1 MNRILRLALPA
12 LAACGLSA
20 CAEVGPRTSYVEP
33 LPHTGDAQV
42 LAGSISTFLAAQLP
56 AASSTLAL
64 DPTPTD
70 QASNALTPV
79 LAASLR
85 QQGFAITADAGA
97 APGAPTAAAPPA
109 VHSLRYWITP
119 MDSSGELV
127 RLLLDGN
134 KEASRFFVRNTA
146 GALQSG
152 GPYTVMVQEA
162 SR

>member
-33 LPHTGDAQV
+33 LPHAGDAQV
-42 LAGSISTFLAAQLP
+42 LAGSISTFLAAQIP
-56 AASSTLAL
+56 AAASTLAL

-79 LAASLR
+79 LAANLR
-85 QQGFAITADAGA
+85 QQGFAITTDASA
-97 APGAPTAAAPPA
+97 APGAPATPA

-127 RLLLDGN
+127 RLMLDGN

-146 GALQSG
+146 GTLQSG
-152 GPYTVMVQEA
+152 GPYTVMVREA
-162 SR
+162 AR

>member
-1 MNRILRLALPA
+1 MNRLLRLALPA

-33 LPHTGDAQV
+33 LPHAGDAQV
-42 LAGSISTFLAAQLP
+42 LAGSISTFLAAQIP
-56 AASSTLAL
+56 AAASTIAL

-70 QASNALTPV
+70 QDSNALTPV

-85 QQGFAITADAGA
+85 QQGFGIA
-97 APGAPTAAAPPA
+97 AEANGTPGAPAAQAA
-109 VHSLRYWITP
+109 HTLRYWITP

-146 GALQSG
+146 GTLQGG

>member
-12 LAACGLSA
+12 FAACGLSS

-33 LPHTGDAQV
+33 LSHAGDAQV
-42 LAGSISTFLAAQLP
+42 LAGSISTFLATQIP
-56 AASSTLAL
+56 AAASTIAL

-70 QASNALTPV
+70 QDSNALTPV

-85 QQGFAITADAGA
+85 QQGFAITTEANAT
-97 APGAPTAAAPPA
+97 PGTPA
-109 VHSLRYWITP
+109 QTGHTLRYWITP

-146 GALQSG
+146 GTLQSG
-152 GPYTVMVQEA
+152 GPYTVMVMEA
-162 SR
+162 AR

>member
-1 MNRILRLALPA
+1 LPA
-12 LAACGLSA
+12 LAVCGLSA

-33 LPHTGDAQV
+33 LPHAGDAEV
-42 LAGSISTFLAAQLP
+42 LAGSIGTFLATQIP
-56 AASSTLAL
+56 AASSTIAL

-70 QASNALTPV
+70 QDSNALTPV

-85 QQGFAITADAGA
+85 QQGFAVTADASA
-97 APGAPTAAAPPA
+97 APGTPGAQTG
-109 VHSLRYWITP
+109 HTLRYWITP

-146 GALQSG
+146 GTLQSG
-152 GPYTVMVQEA
+152 GPYTVMVLEA
-162 SR
+162 AR

>member
-1 MNRILRLALPA
+1 MNRILRLTLPA

-33 LPHTGDAQV
+33 LPQAGDAQV
-42 LAGSISTFLAAQLP
+42 LAGSISTFLATQIP

-85 QQGFAITADAGA
+85 QQGFAITNEVSTVPAGS
-97 APGAPTAAAPPA
+97 PA
-109 VHSLRYWITP
+109 TPAGHTLRYWITP

-146 GALQSG
+146 GTLQGG

>member
-1 MNRILRLALPA
+1 MTRILRLALPA
-12 LAACGLSA
+12 IAACGLSA
-20 CAEVGPRTSYVEP
+20 CAAVGPRTSYVEP
-33 LPHTGDAQV
+33 LPHAGDAQV
-42 LAGSISTFLAAQLP
+42 LAGSISIFLAAQLP

-79 LAASLR
+79 LAGRLR
-85 QQGFAITADAGA
+85 QQGFAVTTEAS
-97 APGAPTAAAPPA
+97 APGTSAVPAA
-109 VHSLRYWITP
+109 HTLRYWVTP

-134 KEASRFFVRNTA
+134 REASRFFVRNTV
-146 GALQSG
+146 GTLQSG

-162 SR
+162 AR

>member
-1 MNRILRLALPA
+1 
-12 LAACGLSA
+12 
-20 CAEVGPRTSYVEP
+20 
-33 LPHTGDAQV
+33 
-42 LAGSISTFLAAQLP
+42 
-56 AASSTLAL
+56 
-64 DPTPTD
+64 
-70 QASNALTPV
+70 
-79 LAASLR
+79 
-85 QQGFAITADAGA
+85 
-97 APGAPTAAAPPA
+97 
-109 VHSLRYWITP
+109 

>member
-1 MNRILRLALPA
+1 VNRILRLALPA

-20 CAEVGPRTSYVEP
+20 CTEVGPRTSYVEP

-42 LAGSISTFLAAQLP
+42 LAGSISTFLAAQIP
-56 AASSTLAL
+56 AAASTLAL

-85 QQGFAITADAGA
+85 QQGFAITTEASAA
-97 APGAPTAAAPPA
+97 APGTPA
-109 VHSLRYWITP
+109 TQGGHTLRYWITP

-146 GALQSG
+146 GTLQSG

-162 SR
+162 AR

>member
-12 LAACGLSA
+12 LTACGLSA
-20 CAEVGPRTSYVEP
+20 CAAVGPRTSYVEP
-33 LPHTGDAQV
+33 LPHAGDAQV
-42 LAGSISTFLAAQLP
+42 LAGSISTFLAAQIP

-85 QQGFAITADAGA
+85 QQGFAITTEASG
-97 APGAPTAAAPPA
+97 APGAPATQAG
-109 VHSLRYWITP
+109 HTLRYWITP

-146 GALQSG
+146 GTLQSG

-162 SR
+162 AR